1 MKQGQLRD
9 KITDAVDEVESAVGD
24 ILEDLK
30 GVEDIANWDAEA
42 LSKADIESLQGAV
55 IEAIKGLMELLNA
68 LY

>member
-9 KITDAVDEVESAVGD
+9 KITDAVDEIESAAGD

-42 LSKADIESLQGAV
+42 LSKANIESLQGAV
-55 IEAIKGLMELLNA
+55 IEAIKGMGELLYA

>member
-9 KITDAVDEVESAVGD
+9 KITDAVDEIESAVGD

-42 LSKADIESLQGAV
+42 LSKANIESLQGAV
-55 IEAIKGLMELLNA
+55 IEAIKSLTELMTGL
-68 LY
+68 Y

>member
-9 KITDAVDEVESAVGD
+9 KITDAVDEIESAAGD

-42 LSKADIESLQGAV
+42 LSKANIESLQGAV
-55 IEAIKGLMELLNA
+55 IEAIKSLTELMTGL
-68 LY
+68 Y